1 MRSPVRSNP
10 HTHTQFCDASS
21 LAEDMVLSAIGHGFH
36 TLGFSSHS
44 YYPPDTDWCLS
55 KESIPLYINEIQR
68 LQVLYRDRIRIRLG
82 LELDYYSLG
91 HMDLSPYE
99 YLIGSVHDYLDP
111 RSQKLY
117 SYDHS
122 PERFMEML
130 REAFDSDP
138 IRLARAYYTDLVHFI
153 QTQKP
158 LILGHFDLITK
169 FNDQLHLFSTSDPV
183 YHNLT
188 CDALL
193 ACCESGCTV
202 VEVNTGGIIRGY
214 KKTPYPDPVFLK
226 LLHEHHIPVMLSS
239 DCHEASTIT
248 GAFDETCRLLRQIGF
263 TSVLELGPAELLTE
277 TPLTP
282 EQP

>member
-1 MRSPVRSNP
+1 MRSPVLSNP

-21 LAEDMVLSAIGHGFH
+21 SAEEMVLSAIAHGFH

-55 KESIPLYINEIQR
+55 KEGIPLYIDEVHR
-68 LQVLYRDRIRIRLG
+68 LQALYSARIKIRLG

-111 RSQKLY
+111 VSGKLY
-117 SYDHS
+117 TYDYTVDL
-122 PERFMEML
+122 FKEML
-130 REAFDSDP
+130 DEAFHGDP
-138 IRLARAYYTDLVHFI
+138 ILLAKTYYRDLVRLM
-153 QTQKP
+153 QEQKP

-169 FNDQLHLFSTSDPV
+169 FNETLHLFSLSNPV
-183 YHNLT
+183 YRSLSSE
-188 CDALL
+188 ALL

-214 KKTPYPDPVFLK
+214 KKTPYPDPYYLK
-226 LLHEHHIPVMLSS
+226 LLLEHHIPVMLSS
-239 DCHEASTIT
+239 DCHEASAIA
-248 GAFDETCRLLRQIGF
+248 GGFDQMASLLAEIGF
-263 TSVLELGPAELLTE
+263 KSVLELGPDNLLIE
-277 TPLTP
+277 TPLGS
-282 EQP
+282 